1 MRYHIK
7 NEAGKIIASFMY
19 ECDRSYSLDVL
30 NEMFPDCELT
40 EYDD

>member
-7 NEAGKIIASFMY
+7 NEAGNIIASFVY
-19 ECDRSYSLDVL
+19 ECDRGYAFDVL
-30 NEMFPDCELT
+30 NETFSDCELT